1 MTGSGPVLDADLLAL
16 ALAWAAKAHAGQRS
30 KGTAAPYIA
39 HPLAVASIAID
50 HGADSEQA
58 AAALLHDVLED
69 SPTTFEQLEAAFGG
83 RVAHMVRDLSDTEDH
98 RGKSS
103 WHGRKERY
111 LRHLAGVDPA
121 TALISMCDKLHN
133 ATRIV
138 RDLEQEGVAVFD
150 RFQGRRDG
158 TLWYYRE
165 LVTTY
170 DRMLPAPHPALLE
183 RVRLEVEAMHR
194 LAALERA

>member
-1 MTGSGPVLDADLLAL
+1 MKGPRQRLDADLLAL
-16 ALAWAAKAHAGQRS
+16 ALAWATKAHAGQVS
-30 KGTAAPYIA
+30 KGTDAPYIA

-69 SPTTFEQLEAAFGG
+69 SPTTFEQLRAVFGA

-103 WHGRKERY
+103 WHGRKEHY
-111 LRHLAGVDPA
+111 LRHLTGVDPA
-121 TALISMCDKLHN
+121 TALISLCDKVHN

-138 RDLEQEGVAVFD
+138 RDIEQHGLGVFE
-150 RFQGRRDG
+150 RFQGRQEG

-165 LVTTY
+165 LLSTY
-170 DRMLPAPHPALLE
+170 DRMLPPPDERLLG
-183 RVRLEVEAMHR
+183 RLRGAVEAMHD
-194 LAALERA
+194 LAESG